1 MARRCTA
8 AHCATSRPRAPD
20 SGAHD
25 DADSDANP
33 SGTCGA
39 HDDTGSD
46 ANATATC
53 GAHDDAA
60 AHGANNASG
69 KCAHGKC
76 AMGPMAPMGLQPPM
90 PMAPAMGVSPPWR
103 AHAAAKPAGNGT
115 ATRPIEVPD
124 DESKNPKNGKGA
136 SANPT
141 LGLRLCKVCNEKAYS
156 ARGVCMNTGCVT
168 WPNAINDLSIFLV
181 AP

>member
-25 DADSDANP
+25 D
-33 SGTCGA
+33 
-39 HDDTGSD
+39 TGSD
-46 ANATATC
+46 ANATAPC

-76 AMGPMAPMGLQPPM
+76 AHGKCAHGPDGSNGLT
-90 PMAPAMGVSPPWR
+90 
-103 AHAAAKPAGNGT
+103 AADANGAGNGSVS
-115 ATRPIEVPD
+115 AME
-124 DESKNPKNGKGA
+124 GA
-136 SANPT
+136 C
-141 LGLRLCKVCNEKAYS
+141 G
-156 ARGVCMNTGCVT
+156 
-168 WPNAINDLSIFLV
+168 
-181 AP
+181 

>member
-1 MARRCTA
+1 MARRGTA
-8 AHCATSRPRAPD
+8 AQCATSRPRAPD
-20 SGAHD
+20 SAAHD
-25 DADSDANP
+25 AADSDANP

-76 AMGPMAPMGLQPPM
+76 AHGPDGSNGLT
-90 PMAPAMGVSPPWR
+90 
-103 AHAAAKPAGNGT
+103 AADANGAGNGSVS
-115 ATRPIEVPD
+115 AME
-124 DESKNPKNGKGA
+124 GA
-136 SANPT
+136 
-141 LGLRLCKVCNEKAYS
+141 C
-156 ARGVCMNTGCVT
+156 GCHAC
-168 WPNAINDLSIFLV
+168 WQWHSHQAH
-181 AP
+181 